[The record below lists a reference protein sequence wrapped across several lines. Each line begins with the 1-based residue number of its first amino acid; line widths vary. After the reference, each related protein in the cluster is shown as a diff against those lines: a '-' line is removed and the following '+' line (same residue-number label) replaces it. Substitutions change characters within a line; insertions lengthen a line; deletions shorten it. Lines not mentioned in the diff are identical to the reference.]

1 MNGGLRAAGA
11 GLFLAAATAAAAQ
24 ALQDRAPRPVRE
36 DSVTLK
42 VGEGGSARLRLPGGD
57 VLIPAPGAVLSGL
70 SRPGPEGRVTA
81 QLALESGGFR
91 VEGRG
96 GGPAIAAGGVE
107 VVPGAGD
114 AEIAVRPEGTRVAHA
129 GRGPVVL
136 RAGGEARPLR
146 VMLAN
151 GARADVISDGA
162 ARRVEVAA
170 DSPGDVLLAT
180 EGGWSRLAP
189 GAAVTWAPGEAPR
202 VARGEAIRGA
212 EAPALPAPEPEAGPE
227 ETSATLGKGGRA
239 VFLFSDGSA
248 AEAGP
253 GAAVRVRHER
263 DGPEGAR
270 SVVGVAAGEGKL
282 TLRSAAAAAETPT
295 HRIEAAGTEACQV
308 TVRVGSASETF
319 EVSSAGKGS
328 ATIADVLPHAGP
340 RIRATVRPGDRL
352 EHVLGD
358 PARGLRYRVPTS
370 NGAPVE
376 FAIGTKV
383 LRAPPGT
390 DITFRA
396 DATVEVLWPAGPE
409 ELFRFEFPVDVVNPA
424 GGVTLA
430 GLPDLVPPAPVS
442 PSKP

>member
-1 MNGGLRAAGA
+1 MNRGLSAAGVGVLMA
-11 GLFLAAATAAAAQ
+11 AAAATAIAQ
-24 ALQDRAPRPVRE
+24 EGAPRPVRE

-42 VGEGGSARLRLPGGD
+42 LGEGGSARLRLPGGD
-57 VLIPAPGAVLSGL
+57 VLVPAPGAVLSGL
-70 SRPGPEGRVTA
+70 SRPGPEARATA
-81 QLALESGGFR
+81 QLLLEAGEFR

-96 GGPAIAAGGVE
+96 GGPGISAGGVE
-107 VVPGAGD
+107 VVPGTGD
-114 AEIAVRPEGTRVAHA
+114 AEIEVRSEGTRVTHA

-136 RAGGEARPLR
+136 RSGGEAGPLR

-151 GARADVISDGA
+151 GARADVVADGA
-162 ARRVEVAA
+162 TRRVEVAA

-180 EGGWSRLAP
+180 EEGWSRLAP
-189 GAAVTWAPGEAPR
+189 GAAVEWTPGAAPR
-202 VARGEAIRGA
+202 VTRGEAIRGA
-212 EAPALPAPEPEAGPE
+212 EAPALPAPEAEAGPE
-227 ETSATLGKGGRA
+227 ETSATLGKGGKA
-239 VFLFSDGSA
+239 VFLFADGSA

-253 GAAVRVRHER
+253 GAAVRVRTER
-263 DGPEGAR
+263 GPGGSR
-270 SVVGVAAGEGKL
+270 SVVGVAAGEAKL
-282 TLRSAAAAAETPT
+282 TLRSGAAAAETPT
-295 HRIEAAGTEACQV
+295 HRIEAAGGEASQV
-308 TVRVGSASETF
+308 TVRVGATSETF
-319 EVSSAGKGS
+319 EVSSAGKGA
-328 ATIADVLPHAGP
+328 ATIEDVLPHAGP
-340 RIRATVRPGDRL
+340 RIRATVGPGDRL

-358 PARGLRYRVPTS
+358 PSRGLRYRVPAS
-370 NGAPVE
+370 NGAAVT

-424 GGVTLA
+424 GGVTLV